1 MFNKQKLA
9 AMLAEKAAGRADPN
23 NQRPP
28 TMNPQI
34 HSPSSAPK
42 MPSMPLPKQTN
53 YMPTPKEPGINKPLR
68 FAAIKQKLG
77 KF

>member
-1 MFNKQKLA
+1 MFNKQKIA
-9 AMLAEKAAGRADPN
+9 AMLAEKAAGRSN
-23 NQRPP
+23 GMSQRPP
-28 TMNPQI
+28 TMNPQM
-34 HSPSSAPK
+34 HT
-42 MPSMPLPKQTN
+42 PSMSSPLPKQTN